1 MYYVSIEDTYD
12 VIKRAH
18 IATGHGGR
26 DQMVREIGK
35 KYVNVTRDAI
45 ELFKSYRY
53 ECQKKHKRPRTKG
66 VVVRPTLTNE
76 FASRAQVDLIDMQS
90 MSQHAFKWILVY
102 QDHLTKFVILRALTS
117 KRAAEVAHNLLDIFL
132 LIGAPSILQS
142 DNGTEFTA
150 EVITELKLFWPR
162 LVMVHGKPRHPQS
175 QGSVERA
182 NGDIKDMLVAWMGD
196 NDTNDW
202 SIGIKFVQFQKN
214 SSFHSGI
221 GRAPHTAMFG
231 CDAKVGLAT
240 SSLPQEIIQ
249 RMQTEDDL
257 LAAINAEQPIDLQDD
272 SAAVT
277 NDEVL
282 PAAADEQILPSGVPI
297 PIEDD
302 PVLTEDE
309 HPANLIASRIDMI
322 RTERSASRSAQ
333 LQQAERMVK
342 RSRLE
347 LAAGMPGDNVAIPIP
362 LVDRGRGDPRNILG
376 VIVDRDQN
384 DMYKI
389 SVKSGML
396 KARFSR
402 NQFDLC
408 PQKLLK
414 ESDVNCT
421 QEVSLRQAVTK
432 ESKSGGQGLFVAIV
446 PGTDVV
452 KVIVVSATKAR

>member
-1 MYYVSIEDTYD
+1 
-12 VIKRAH
+12 
-18 IATGHGGR
+18 
-26 DQMVREIGK
+26 
-35 KYVNVTRDAI
+35 
-45 ELFKSYRY
+45 
-53 ECQKKHKRPRTKG
+53 
-66 VVVRPTLTNE
+66 
-76 FASRAQVDLIDMQS
+76 

-102 QDHLTKFVILRALTS
+102 QDHLTNFVILRALTS
-117 KRAAEVAHNLLDIFL
+117 KCAAEVAHNLLDIFL

-162 LVMVHGKPRHPQS
+162 LVMVHGKPR
-175 QGSVERA
+175 
-182 NGDIKDMLVAWMGD
+182 
-196 NDTNDW
+196 
-202 SIGIKFVQFQKN
+202 
-214 SSFHSGI
+214 
-221 GRAPHTAMFG
+221 
-231 CDAKVGLAT
+231 DAKVGLAT

-277 NDEVL
+277 KDEVL
-282 PAAADEQILPSGVPI
+282 PAAAGEQILPSGVPI
-297 PIEDD
+297 PMEDD

-309 HPANLIASRIDMI
+309 HPANLVASRIDMI

-362 LVDRGRGDPRNILG
+362 LVDRGCGDPRNILG

-396 KARFSR
+396 KTRFSR

-421 QEVSLRQAVTK
+421 QEVSLRQAVAK
-432 ESKSGGQGLFVAIV
+432 ESKSGGQDSVRCNCAGNRRCESNRCKCYKSKIKCSSRCHSCL
-446 PGTDVV
+446 DC
-452 KVIVVSATKAR
+452 KNK